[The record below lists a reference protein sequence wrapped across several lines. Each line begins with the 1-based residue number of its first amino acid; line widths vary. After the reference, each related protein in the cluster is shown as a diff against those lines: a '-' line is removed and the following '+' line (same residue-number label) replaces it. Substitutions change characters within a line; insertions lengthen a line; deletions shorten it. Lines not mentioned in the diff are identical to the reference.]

1 MAGPIRLALVAALSM
16 LFVGCGS
23 TGTGLS
29 PAAAPSAA
37 ASVSPPPIT
46 GSATQ
51 RSEVGEVTVE
61 ATWGGPAS
69 GATFELKLDTHTV
82 DLDALDLSD
91 AILRNDRDEALTA
104 RPWTAAMGGHHRAG
118 VLTFDGDAAG
128 LFADAKWIELVVA
141 GVGDLPERV
150 LRWEITP

>member
-1 MAGPIRLALVAALSM
+1 MAGPIRLALVAAVSM
-16 LFVGCGS
+16 LLVGCEG
-23 TGTGLS
+23 TGTGIS

-37 ASVSPPPIT
+37 ASISPPPIA

-51 RSEVGEVTVE
+51 RSEAGEVTVE

-69 GATFELKLDTHTV
+69 GATFELKIDTHTV

-91 AILRNDRDEALTA
+91 ASLRNDRGETLTA
-104 RPWTAAMGGHHRAG
+104 QPWAAPLGGHHRSG
-118 VLTFDGDAAG
+118 VLTFDGDATG
-128 LFADAKWIELVVA
+128 LFADAKWIELVIG
-141 GVGDLPERV
+141 GVGDLRERV